1 MGDGPA
7 VAAAIAWGHTRLIAR
22 LHELSDDELLAPS
35 SLPDWSRLTV
45 VCHIRFGAE
54 AINRIITATLAGEEA
69 LFYPGGRIEQRPGTL
84 APSPGESPRDVV
96 ESFATRCDELDATL
110 ADLSEDD
117 WGLLSREPEGKRD
130 LGPQTVEQLAVLRLT
145 ELDVHAV
152 DLDIGITQWSDTF
165 ARVGLPLR
173 IDRLGKFL
181 SNNPAA
187 PDRPDGSWLVRA
199 HDGRAYR
206 VTSNGGVVTTRV
218 AEWDERAD
226 GVIDGSSRDLIALML
241 GRDLEGEVVY
251 SNDFARDFAAAFP
264 GP

>member
-1 MGDGPA
+1 MSEGPA
-7 VAAAIAWGHTRLIAR
+7 IAAAIAWGHTRLIAR
-22 LHELSDDELLAPS
+22 LHELSDEELLADS

-54 AINRIITATLAGEEA
+54 AINRIVTATVAGEEA
-69 LFYPGGRIEQRPGTL
+69 LFYPGGRAEQRPGTL
-84 APSPGESPRDVV
+84 FPESGETPRDVV
-96 ESFATRCDELDATL
+96 ASFADRCDELDATL
-110 ADLSEDD
+110 ADLSDAD
-117 WGLLSREPEGKRD
+117 WAKVSREPDGKRD
-130 LGPQTVEQLAVLRLT
+130 LGPQTVEQLAILRLT

-152 DLDIGITQWSDTF
+152 DMHIGITEWSETF

-187 PDRPDGSWLVRA
+187 PERPDGSWLVRA
-199 HDGRAYR
+199 DDGRAYR
-206 VTSNGGVVTTRV
+206 VTSNAGIVTTRV

-241 GRDLEGEVVY
+241 GRELVGEINY
-251 SNDFARDFAAAFP
+251 SNDFAKGFAAAFP